1 MIPYGK
7 HFIDDDDIAAVIE
20 VLKSSN
26 LTQGPAVDKFEQ
38 DIANFVGAKYA
49 VAVSSATAGLFLST
63 NALSAESIDTSF
75 YTSPITFVA
84 SSNAAL
90 YCGLKP
96 IFIDV
101 EEDTVNICPLQL
113 QEKISTDSNKVKI
126 IMPVHFAG
134 LPCKMDKISKIAS
147 NSGAVII
154 EDAAH
159 ALGAKY
165 ECGSMV
171 GSCKYSTFTVFSFH
185 PVKNISTGEGGVITT
200 NDQDLYL
207 KLLRLRSHGINK
219 LDDGMLNIKRAYT
232 DGEINPWY
240 YEMQELGFHF
250 RITDIQA
257 ALGSSQLKKLPLFHA
272 RRKEIVQ
279 KYHNLFAKNKYV
291 SISQPNSIEQSAHH
305 LFVALID
312 FDKAGISR
320 AKLMKALKE
329 KNILTQVHYI
339 PVVLNPYYENLGYSI
354 DQFPNSN
361 SFYKSALSLPNYF
374 SLSDKEQEYVIS
386 SIENILRC

>member
-7 HFIDDDDIAAVIE
+7 HFIDEDDISAVID

-26 LTQGPAVDKFEQ
+26 LTQGPAVDKFEK

-63 NALSAESIDTSF
+63 NALTEESEETSF

-84 SSNAAL
+84 SSNSAL
-90 YCGLKP
+90 YCGLQP
-96 IFIDV
+96 FFVDV
-101 EEDTVNICPLQL
+101 EEDTVNICPSQL

-134 LPCKMDKISKIAS
+134 LPCNMDKISKIAS
-147 NSGAVII
+147 NSGAVIV

-171 GSCKYSTFTVFSFH
+171 GSCKYSTCTVFSFH

-200 NDQDLYL
+200 NDQKLYS

-219 LDDGMLNIKRAYT
+219 LDDQMLINDQAYT

-272 RRKEIVQ
+272 RRSEIVQ
-279 KYHNLFAKNKYV
+279 KYHNAFFDNKHI
-291 SISQPNSIEQSAHH
+291 SIAQKNSIELSAHH

-312 FDKAGISR
+312 FEGAGISR
-320 AKLMKALKE
+320 AKLMKSLVE
-329 KNILTQVHYI
+329 HNILTQVHYI
-339 PVVLNPYYENLGYSI
+339 PVVLNPYYKNLGYSI
-354 DQFPNSN
+354 DQLPNAN
-361 SFYKSALSLPNYF
+361 SFYKCALSLPNYF
-374 SLSDKEQEYVIS
+374 SLSDKEQDYVIS
-386 SIENILRC
+386 TLKNILKC